1 MKEEF
6 KWRKHVCKRN
16 VKGNPKTK
24 HWANDYPE
32 FWPRQEGW
40 KSKQKQCDLKESV
53 TVTPFALQSNCVGD
67 GAIYSRIPNCCERK
81 VGGWQSRYRSRW
93 SDCQADSRYS
103 KAADESCAY
112 QKGILV
118 QKKSS
123 VIGGRRIF
131 LTKMYTTD
139 GKGICR
145 SSWRKWMRCPRRLR
159 VPSLNKIAQTAVRP
173 SPLWEFRAA
182 NCFRDLIATLQNENP
197 RRTAVV

>member
-1 MKEEF
+1 M
-6 KWRKHVCKRN
+6 
-16 VKGNPKTK
+16 
-24 HWANDYPE
+24 
-32 FWPRQEGW
+32 
-40 KSKQKQCDLKESV
+40 
-53 TVTPFALQSNCVGD
+53 PFAQEAGNAVGD
-67 GAIYSRIPNCCERK
+67 RAKHSSPQAV
-81 VGGWQSRYRSRW
+81 VGQARAADRAVQNYVGWLST
-93 SDCQADSRYS
+93 DSRYS

-112 QKGILV
+112 QKEILV

-131 LTKMYTTD
+131 LTKMHTTD

-145 SSWRKWMRCPRRLR
+145 SSWRKWMRCPGRLR

-182 NCFRDLIATLQNENP
+182 NCFRDLIAKLQNENP